1 MLNKRRRSTPLR
13 SCARANGM
21 LNKRPLDA
29 AEIVQANGMLNK
41 ASPLDAAE
49 ILCSR
54 SRSRSQ
60 GLDGLHSVRFT
71 CVWQRMRLGMASR
84 EWRGVAQCQ
93 EATEPAL

>member
-29 AEIVQANGMLNK
+29 TEIVQANGMLNK

-60 GLDGLHSVRFT
+60 GLDGLHSVRFA

-84 EWRGVAQCQ
+84 E
-93 EATEPAL
+93 

>member
-29 AEIVQANGMLNK
+29 AEIVQVNGMLNK

-49 ILCSR
+49 ICVR
-54 SRSRSQ
+54 
-60 GLDGLHSVRFT
+60 GLAHRHK
-71 CVWQRMRLGMASR
+71 ASTACIR
-84 EWRGVAQCQ
+84 
-93 EATEPAL
+93 